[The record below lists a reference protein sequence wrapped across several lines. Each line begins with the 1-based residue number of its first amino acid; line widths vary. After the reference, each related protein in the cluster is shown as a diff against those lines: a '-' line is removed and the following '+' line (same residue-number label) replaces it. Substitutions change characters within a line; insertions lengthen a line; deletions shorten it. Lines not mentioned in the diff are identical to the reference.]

1 MKLIAISLGLILLC
15 SLILLTPAS
24 AQWSS
29 NPANNT
35 VLAGGSGDQI
45 QPKILPLANGNWYL
59 SWFDG
64 LLNPPPAGYKVFAQ
78 AIDAGGVALG
88 PHNGELVA
96 DLGLSSTEDYGLSVD
111 TANNELIAFLDDR
124 EGSNQQITA
133 VKISPSGQML
143 WGAMGIQLTKD
154 QNSNASPKI
163 AGTTDGDVVVAWTS
177 NSNVVLQKLDPSGAP
192 LWGSGVV
199 LTASGTNYSLAD
211 LHAADNGSVIASWV
225 SSAGFG
231 SPSSLLA
238 NKLSATGQLLWGA
251 QNIGIYNAGSL
262 QFGEFPYF
270 VPDGSGGAIFSWY
283 SNSPTLQVFAQHILA
298 NGSAA
303 FPQNGAPGATGNTD
317 VRVSPSVSYDSS
329 TQETFLFWTEE
340 DSNQVFNG
348 VYGQKFDNAG
358 NPQWGQTGLVI
369 VPLGND
375 QQLWVENVQRNDGAL
390 VFWVD
395 EASFGNDVINAAQ
408 LSGAGQLTCSIFPVS
423 TSIASKS
430 RLVASMAGSGQAVV
444 VWEDNPNSGNTNDNV
459 LIQDV
464 NPDCSLGYPAIQCS
478 DLTSAQGRCKNGNL
492 QIEID
497 LRDRSFDGD
506 TLGLQ
511 INGTNYT
518 PLIKGQGA
526 RISVPG
532 QGTNTLL
539 LTNPAG
545 CVKQKTVQ
553 CN

>member
-1 MKLIAISLGLILLC
+1 MKSCAIRWGLVLLFILILI
-15 SLILLTPAS
+15 SSAG

-29 NPANNT
+29 NPASNT
-35 VLAGGSGDQI
+35 LLAGGSGDQV
-45 QPKILPLANGNWYL
+45 QPKILPLSNGKWYL

-64 LLNPPPAGYKVFAQ
+64 TGNPPPAGYKVYAQ

-88 PHNGELVA
+88 PFNGELVA
-96 DLGLSSTEDYGLSVD
+96 NLGLSSTEDYGLSVD
-111 TANNELIAFLDDR
+111 TSNNELIAFLDDR
-124 EGSNQQITA
+124 EGSNLQVTA
-133 VKISPSGQML
+133 VKISPTGAML
-143 WGAMGIQLTKD
+143 WGPMGVQLTSGNQD
-154 QNSNASPKI
+154 SNASPKI
-163 AGTTDGDVVVAWTS
+163 AGTSDGDVVVAWTS

-192 LWGSGVV
+192 LWGSGIV
-199 LTASGTNYSLAD
+199 LGASGLNYSLAD
-211 LHAADNGSVIASWV
+211 LHAADSGSAIVSFV

-231 SPSSLLA
+231 SPSTLLA

-251 QNIGIYNAGSL
+251 QNVLIYNAGSL

-270 VPDGSGGAIFSWY
+270 VPDGSGGAVFSWY

-303 FPQNGAPGATGNTD
+303 FPQNGSPGATGGTD
-317 VRVSPSVSYDSS
+317 VRVSPSVSYDAS

-340 DSNQVFNG
+340 DSNQVLNG
-348 VYGQKFDNAG
+348 VYGQKFDSAG
-358 NPQWGQTGLVI
+358 NPQWGSTGLVI

-375 QQLWVENVQRNDGAL
+375 QQIWLENVQRSDGAL

-395 EASFGNDVINAAQ
+395 EASFGSGVINAAQ
-408 LSGAGQLTCSIFPVS
+408 LNGAGQFTCSIFPVS
-423 TSIASKS
+423 STPASKS
-430 RLVASMAGSGQAVV
+430 RLVASMAASGQATVI
-444 VWEDNPNSGNTNDNV
+444 WQDNPTGVQDNI

-464 NPDCSLGYPAIQCS
+464 NPDCSLGYPPIQCS
-478 DLTSAQGRCKNGNL
+478 DLSGAFWRCQNGNL
-492 QIEID
+492 GIEIG

-511 INGTNYT
+511 INGTSYT
-518 PLIKGQGA
+518 PHIKGLDA

-532 QGTNTLL
+532 QGSNTVL

-545 CVKQKTVQ
+545 CAKEQTLQ
-553 CN
+553 CP

>member
-1 MKLIAISLGLILLC
+1 MKSCIIRWILILLFT
-15 SLILLTPAS
+15 LILMAPAW

-29 NPANNT
+29 NPAANT
-35 VLAGGSGDQI
+35 LLAGGSGDQV
-45 QPKILPLANGNWYL
+45 QPKILPLSNGNWYL

-64 LLNPPPAGYKVFAQ
+64 TGNPPPPGYKVFAQ
-78 AIDAGGVALG
+78 ALDAGGVAYG
-88 PHNGELVA
+88 PFNGELVA
-96 DLGLSSTEDYGLSVD
+96 NLGLSSTEDYGLSVD

-124 EGSNQQITA
+124 EGSNLQVTA
-133 VKISPSGQML
+133 VKISPNGTML
-143 WGAMGIQLTKD
+143 WGAMGIQLTSGNQD
-154 QNSNASPKI
+154 SNASPKI
-163 AGTTDGDVVVAWTS
+163 AGTSDGDVVVAWTS

-192 LWGSGVV
+192 LWGSGIV
-199 LTASGTNYSLAD
+199 LSGSNTSYILAD
-211 LHAADNGSVIASWV
+211 LHAADNASVIVSFV

-231 SPSSLLA
+231 SPSTLLA

-251 QNIGIYNAGSL
+251 QNVQVYNAGSL

-270 VPDGSGGAIFSWY
+270 VPDGSGGAVFSWY

-303 FPQNGAPGATGNTD
+303 FPQNGSPGATGGTD
-317 VRVSPSVSYDSS
+317 VRVSPSVSYDAA

-340 DSNQVFNG
+340 DSNQVLNG
-348 VYGQKFDNAG
+348 VYGQKFDSAG
-358 NPQWGQTGLVI
+358 NPQWGPSGLVI

-375 QQLWVENVQRNDGAL
+375 QQIWVENVERAAGTL

-395 EASFGNDVINAAQ
+395 EASYGNDVINAAQ
-408 LSGAGQLTCSIFPVS
+408 LNDAGQLTCSIFPVS
-423 TSIASKS
+423 TSTASKS
-430 RLVASMAGSGQAVV
+430 RLAPAVAASGQAAV
-444 VWEDNPNSGNTNDNV
+444 VWQDNPTGAQDNI

-464 NPDCSLGYPAIQCS
+464 NSDCSLGYPPIQCS
-478 DLTSAQGRCKNGNL
+478 DLSGARERCQNSNL
-492 QIEID
+492 QIEIG
-497 LRDRSFDGD
+497 LRDRNFDGD

-518 PLIKGQGA
+518 PRIKGKDA

-532 QGTNTLL
+532 QGSNTVL

-545 CVKQKTVQ
+545 CAKQKTIQ
-553 CN
+553 CP

>member
-1 MKLIAISLGLILLC
+1 MKSFATRLSLSLLFALILM
-15 SLILLTPAS
+15 TPAW

-29 NPANNT
+29 NPASNT
-35 VLAGGSGDQI
+35 VLAGGSGDQV

-64 LLNPPPAGYKVFAQ
+64 LLNPPPPGYKVFAQ

-88 PHNGELVA
+88 PHNGDLVA
-96 DLGLSSTEDYGLSVD
+96 NLGLSSTEDYGLSVD

-124 EGSNQQITA
+124 EGSNEQITA

-143 WGAMGIQLTKD
+143 WGPMGIQLTND

-163 AGTTDGDVVVAWTS
+163 AGTSDGDVVVAWTS

-199 LTASGTNYSLAD
+199 LSASGTNYLLAD
-211 LHAADNGSVIASWV
+211 LHAADNGSVIVSWV

-231 SPSSLLA
+231 SPSTLLA
-238 NKLSATGQLLWGA
+238 NKLSSTGQFLWGA
-251 QNIGIYNAGSL
+251 QPVVIYNAGSL

-270 VPDGSGGAIFSWY
+270 VPDGNGGAVFSWY

-303 FPQNGAPGATGNTD
+303 FPQNGSPGATTGTD
-317 VRVSPSVSYDSS
+317 VRVSPSVSYDPS
-329 TQETFLFWTEE
+329 TQQTFLFWTEE
-340 DSNQVFNG
+340 DSNQVYNG
-348 VYGQKFDNAG
+348 VYGQKFDSAG
-358 NPQWGQTGLVI
+358 NPQWGQSGLVI

-375 QQLWVENVQRNDGAL
+375 QQIWVENVQRNDGAL

-408 LSGAGQLTCSIFPVS
+408 LNGAGQFTCSIFPVS
-423 TSIASKS
+423 TSTASKL
-430 RLVASMAGSGQAVV
+430 RLVASMAASGQAVV
-444 VWEDNPNSGNTNDNV
+444 VWEDNPNTGNSNDNI

-464 NPDCSLGYPAIQCS
+464 NPDCSLGYPPIQCT
-478 DLTSAQGRCKNGNL
+478 DLAGAGGRCKNGNL
-492 QIEID
+492 QIEIS

-518 PLIKGQGA
+518 PGIKGVEA

-532 QGTNTLL
+532 QGENTVL